1 MASLQLHLLKLVLL
15 LPLVTSFV
23 PIIRSSDGDKLL
35 NRMNDF
41 RTSLNI
47 PTLDKHDRAD
57 CLADEI
63 ADQLEN
69 QPCKPISPTDPETQF
84 SNYPKQLSECKLDLN
99 TTRDGALMVACVPHG
114 VEVALFN
121 FTQSQFVQYLNNS
134 KYTGAGVGTEDDWV
148 VVVLTTN
155 TPAGSFAKSDAG
167 AHFVPN
173 KVFVGLSG
181 IVVAMFLG
189 GFVGLFH

>member
-1 MASLQLHLLKLVLL
+1 MASLLQGHLLVLVLL
-15 LPLVTSFV
+15 LPLVKSFS
-23 PIIRSSDGDKLL
+23 PAIRSSDGDKLL
-35 NRMNDF
+35 NRINDF

-63 ADQLEN
+63 ADQFEH
-69 QPCKPISPTDPETQF
+69 QACKPISPTGPETQF
-84 SNYPKQLSECKLDLN
+84 SNYQKQLSECKLDLN

-155 TPAGSFAKSDAG
+155 TPGGTFAKSG
-167 AHFVPN
+167 AVPS
-173 KVFVGLSG
+173 KVFVGFSG
-181 IVVAMFLG
+181 AVVAMFLG